1 MNDNESTDD
10 LDSTDDESTDDLDST
25 DDESTDDLDST
36 DDSDG
41 DTLSTMSEGFG
52 SIKLKYSLR
61 DKNTQITLGVAVVLV
76 AVFIVVLVRAC
87 GSGGDSVERLL
98 SVAEDVGETLEN
110 HADEVGDDDLYRA
123 ADRIIDAERELR
135 RNSDIDYDDIDDLED
150 LGNDAAYFAE
160 SVYRYMV
167 EAADIVTW
175 AAYSD
180 PDTSELALKAARKAG
195 DYLTNDTALSLG
207 RSLSERMLE
216 TELSERARRDDDE
229 SAEEYRE
236 AAHAL
241 LDATE
246 AAILTEIDYWINRA
260 ELSIDIS
267 LEDDRDTRE
276 RAEES
281 LEDSYDRKEESD
293 EEFDKAVDDFVYYRE
308 RVGWRDQEYF
318 EPRLPWR

>member
-1 MNDNESTDD
+1 MDDNESTDD
-10 LDSTDDESTDDLDST
+10 LDSTDDSDSA
-25 DDESTDDLDST
+25 
-36 DDSDG
+36 
-41 DTLSTMSEGFG
+41 TLSKMSEGFG
-52 SIKLKYSLR
+52 SIELKFSLR
-61 DKNTQITLGVAVVLV
+61 DKNTQITLGVAAVLIV
-76 AVFIVVLVRAC
+76 VFIVVLARAC
-87 GSGGDSVERLL
+87 GNGGDSVERLL

-135 RNSDIDYDDIDDLED
+135 RNSDIDYNDIENLEE

-167 EAADIVTW
+167 EAADIVVW
-175 AAYSD
+175 AANSD
-180 PDTSELALKAARKAG
+180 PDTSEQALKAARKAG

-207 RSLSERMLE
+207 RSLFERMLE
-216 TELSERARRDDDE
+216 TELSERAHRDDDE

-246 AAILTEIDYWINRA
+246 VAILTEVDYWINRA

-267 LEDDRDTRE
+267 LNDDRDTRE
-276 RAEES
+276 RAEEF

-293 EEFDKAVDDFVYYRE
+293 EEFDKAADDFVYYRE
-308 RVGWRDQEYF
+308 RVDWRDQEYF
-318 EPRLPWR
+318 EPRLLWR

>member
-1 MNDNESTDD
+1 MDDNESTDD
-10 LDSTDDESTDDLDST
+10 LDSTDDSDSA
-25 DDESTDDLDST
+25 
-36 DDSDG
+36 
-41 DTLSTMSEGFG
+41 TLSKMSEGFG

-61 DKNTQITLGVAVVLV
+61 DRNTQITLGVAAVLIV
-76 AVFIVVLVRAC
+76 VFIVVLARAC
-87 GSGGDSVERLL
+87 GNGGDSVERLL
-98 SVAEDVGETLEN
+98 SVAEDVVETLEN

-135 RNSDIDYDDIDDLED
+135 RNSDIDYDDIDNLEK
-150 LGNDAAYFAE
+150 LGNDALYLAE

-167 EAADIVTW
+167 EAADIVVW
-175 AAYSD
+175 AANSD
-180 PDTSELALKAARKAG
+180 PDTSEQALKAARKAG
-195 DYLTNDTALSLG
+195 DYLTNDTALNIG
-207 RSLSERMLE
+207 RSLFERMLE

-246 AAILTEIDYWINRA
+246 VAILTEVDYWINRA

-267 LEDDRDTRE
+267 LNDDRDTRE

-293 EEFDKAVDDFVYYRE
+293 EEFDKAADDFVYYRE
-308 RVGWRDQEYF
+308 RVDWRDQEYF
-318 EPRLPWR
+318 EPRLLWR